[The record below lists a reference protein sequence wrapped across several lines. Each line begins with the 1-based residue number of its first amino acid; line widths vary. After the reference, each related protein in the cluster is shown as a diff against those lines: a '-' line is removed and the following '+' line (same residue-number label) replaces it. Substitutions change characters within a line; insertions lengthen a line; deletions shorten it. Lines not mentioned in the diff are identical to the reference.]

1 MANSSDLLRYR
12 YNPSRDLQEFN
23 GKLREDPILKDAFQA
38 ALIVAVALS
47 NTRPGSSTS
56 STTIRAE
63 GYLEIQRGLFAGRL
77 NEYGE
82 LQNALRMAFAL
93 FGTGEH
99 IRPLTDLVS
108 TLFARRNEVEA
119 SGSNF
124 ALAQEVLGQGLI
136 EDGTIIDYLLTL
148 ESRRHAQA
156 LASNLVNALAESPGF
171 RNGLQLVGE
180 RPPTGLLENR
190 KFNDA
195 IRLFDRDVLVAVYLL
210 RLCNANIAFNGAK
223 SLINVNDPA
232 TQAFIG
238 PTAGT
243 LDALETCLLLEF
255 FKQLPPEKSATIL
268 NRCKALTQ
276 SLNIANRDFADL
288 PSCLSMLNLLKETA
302 EALTRVENIQTE
314 QRSIVDAAHKLLALD
329 LPSASKDEVD
339 TWISTPLPFALFYSY
354 PLPNS
359 PGAEGSTLALDFC
372 PGLLEVHALDQ
383 TGIGTQWVIDKR
395 GTWRT
400 PKTGPLI
407 PLMSDDLEP
416 DSNRDFAQLHRIA
429 TDAGFLVFDSLI
441 SAWKRFPTLFS
452 TSFPHTKL
460 VRMLDSAGALTIQ
473 ISPADKDQFLQSV
486 DLERFKVIQIADPTS
501 STDSLTFQIQYAEIA
516 EVPPEEAT
524 PEPGVQRVIN
534 DHFMSRYCQNFDA
547 LLRILR
553 RLGVG
558 LEPGKGSHEHLTL
571 NGYKETTSKKLRN
584 GIIAIDQP
592 LVRQILAQL
601 HISESQFVRAATRE
615 DRK

>member
-1 MANSSDLLRYR
+1 M
-12 YNPSRDLQEFN
+12 
-23 GKLREDPILKDAFQA
+23 
-38 ALIVAVALS
+38 
-47 NTRPGSSTS
+47 
-56 STTIRAE
+56 
-63 GYLEIQRGLFAGRL
+63 
-77 NEYGE
+77 
-82 LQNALRMAFAL
+82 
-93 FGTGEH
+93 
-99 IRPLTDLVS
+99 S

-314 QRSIVDAAHKLLALD
+314 QRSIVD
-329 LPSASKDEVD
+329 
-339 TWISTPLPFALFYSY
+339 
-354 PLPNS
+354 
-359 PGAEGSTLALDFC
+359 
-372 PGLLEVHALDQ
+372 
-383 TGIGTQWVIDKR
+383 
-395 GTWRT
+395 
-400 PKTGPLI
+400 
-407 PLMSDDLEP
+407 LEP